1 MESSAQPGNRAEAKA
16 DSNGHARKG
25 RDPHH
30 AATPPTKEPNQAD
43 ADDRVDMNG
52 LRPGD
57 AGYNLFNTKRA
68 NDKRADDGQYG
79 SAQAATV
86 VGGLYAA
93 EHAVARGKLT
103 KGKGGYDAVAALRS
117 VSVADAKAAELI
129 DHSPS
134 EADVAR
140 WYAEHGHP
148 RWEPSPATVTRAGL
162 KTAIKGLDPNR
173 KIALTT
179 IDALATE
186 GAAWAVRAVAKAAA
200 DNLDMAVAL
209 KDKPVAFSLTELFN
223 DPDTTVDDLV
233 GLPPMNPETRLES
246 FRLLKQW
253 AAAENQRAQDAARKR
268 LAAAEAAEITLPPV
282 TTLDALLATP
292 DDPVR
297 MRIADVWP
305 SGGAKVLCAGPAGGG
320 KTTLTGNLV
329 RSLADGDP
337 FLGVFEVHQRAER
350 IVVIDNEMTP
360 AMLKRWLRRQG
371 VRNTAAVV
379 DVVCLR
385 GRAGLFDLGNDR
397 LRDMWARRLADLGA
411 DFVVF
416 DCLSPVINAM
426 GLKESTELG
435 KFLHPLTDML
445 TAAGVADV
453 LVHHHMGHAEERS
466 RGDSTALGWSDAN
479 WKIVRKEDHPLK
491 PRYFA
496 TDKVRDAADLVPEG
510 LLSWDRDTNRL
521 TYVGGDRAATSKKE
535 TVEARVAEVRAVL
548 VDHHATNP
556 TDDKG
561 LTKTQ
566 LKNAVGGN
574 KKLTTEAIE
583 LVAKRHLALVTEG
596 RGDAKWYRIAPK
608 ALDPAYMGEDDS
620 EGTVGGAEP
629 VAGPSDGLTGD

>member
-1 MESSAQPGNRAEAKA
+1 MTEDTARPGNRADAA
-16 DSNGHARKG
+16 TNGHRNDAEPPPDPLGDEARSPYDKRPAKLTEDAKYG
-25 RDPHH
+25 SPE
-30 AATPPTKEPNQAD
+30 AATTASGMY
-43 ADDRVDMNG
+43 V
-52 LRPGD
+52 
-57 AGYNLFNTKRA
+57 
-68 NDKRADDGQYG
+68 
-79 SAQAATV
+79 
-86 VGGLYAA
+86 A
-93 EHAVARGKLT
+93 ELAKARGKFDQAH
-103 KGKGGYDAVAALRS
+103 GGYGTVQELQSVLLANARS
-117 VSVADAKAAELI
+117 AGLI
-129 DHSPS
+129 DKDHRPS
-134 EADVAR
+134 QAEVAR
-140 WYAEHGHP
+140 WHAKHSLE
-148 RWEPSPATVTRAGL
+148 WEETPATVDLAGL
-162 KTAIKGLDPNR
+162 KVAAKGLNG
-173 KIALTT
+173 KQLVAVTT
-179 IDALATE
+179 LDALE
-186 GAAWAVRAVAKAAA
+186 GKRWASRAVDKAYTEATDPSVPWKHKTA
-200 DNLDMAVAL
+200 
-209 KDKPVAFSLTELFN
+209 AFSLAELN
-223 DPDTTVDDLV
+223 GKYGAPIGDLITLPEMDDDA
-233 GLPPMNPETRLES
+233 RRAS
-246 FRLLKQW
+246 WHLLRVW
-253 AAAENQRAQDAARKR
+253 AKVEDQRAYDAARKR

-282 TTLDALLATP
+282 NTLDALLATP

-297 MRIADVWP
+297 MRIAEVWP

-371 VRNTAAVV
+371 VRNTAAVA

-397 LRDMWARRLADLGA
+397 LREMWARRLADLGA

-496 TDKVRDAADLVPEG
+496 TDKVRDADLVPEG

-521 TYVGGDRAATSKKE
+521 TYVGGDRTATGRKE

-548 VDHHATNP
+548 VDHHAANP

-561 LTKTQ
+561 LTKTD
-566 LKNAVGGN
+566 LKIAVGGN
-574 KKLTTEAIE
+574 KKLTTEAID
-583 LVAKRHLALVTEG
+583 LVAKRRLAVVTKG

-608 ALDPAYMGEDDS
+608 ALDPAYIGEDHS
-620 EGTVGGAEP
+620 VGTDGGAEP
-629 VAGPSDGLTGD
+629 VAGPSDVGA